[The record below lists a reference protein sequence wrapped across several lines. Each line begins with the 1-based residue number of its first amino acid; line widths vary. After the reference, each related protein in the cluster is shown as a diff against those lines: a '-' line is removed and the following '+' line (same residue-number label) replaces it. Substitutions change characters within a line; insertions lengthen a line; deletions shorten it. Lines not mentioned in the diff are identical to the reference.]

1 MRKRAGETSR
11 VFSWAVG
18 GGESAGSRTG
28 AAGARSEEGARR
40 EERWVAKK
48 RARGEGRGGGIALL
62 RALWGVNE
70 RRLACI
76 FGELSSRCGTL
87 RGSGAARGSR
97 WGKTGNAVQAM
108 SGRTSAP
115 GRRRSRRAWSPRCP
129 SRPSSAPDAWKAR
142 RPRECSFRPAAQ
154 RRGDAASREQA
165 GAEANSRSCP
175 PLAPTARLSRH
186 SWGRALC
193 ARRLFTIHCS
203 GDGPCAAAPR
213 FAAPLSLLLMSLPC
227 PRVPLLSLF
236 PRTSPF
242 LRAWLSGKN
251 PNFSRVFCRI
261 LCAAALRR
269 FPRLAS
275 LFSSPARVPRRS
287 GCTVHPRTPR
297 PSLPGVFPRPSSSA
311 PSPLPRLPKI
321 VRSRR
326 ARGQKSCGFKV
337 FNKNEFL
344 FQLT

>member
-1 MRKRAGETSR
+1 MRDA
-11 VFSWAVG
+11 
-18 GGESAGSRTG
+18 
-28 AAGARSEEGARR
+28 
-40 EERWVAKK
+40 
-48 RARGEGRGGGIALL
+48 L
-62 RALWGVNE
+62 RAFSASC
-70 RRLACI
+70 RRVA
-76 FGELSSRCGTL
+76 EHCG
-87 RGSGAARGSR
+87 GSGAARGSR
-97 WGKTGNAVQAM
+97 RGKAGNAVQAM

-115 GRRRSRRAWSPRCP
+115 C
-129 SRPSSAPDAWKAR
+129 AWKAR

-154 RRGDAASREQA
+154 RRGDAASRGQA
-165 GAEANSRSCP
+165 GAEADSRPCRLSH
-175 PLAPTARLSRH
+175 LAPAAGLSRH

-287 GCTVHPRTPR
+287 GCPVHPRTPR

-311 PSPLPRLPKI
+311 PSPLPRLPKS